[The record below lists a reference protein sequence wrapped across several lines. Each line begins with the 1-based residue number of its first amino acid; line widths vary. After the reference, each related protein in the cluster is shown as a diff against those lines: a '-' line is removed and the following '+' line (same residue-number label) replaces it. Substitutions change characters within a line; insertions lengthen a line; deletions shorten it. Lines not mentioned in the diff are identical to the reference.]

1 MPEQNSPESDG
12 NIVNMLSTEMCKTD
26 PLIKHGWS
34 YLAVAIQSLSDRT
47 SKSKRNGKKHAKNN
61 ETPV

>member
-1 MPEQNSPESDG
+1 MPEQNNPESDG

-47 SKSKRNGKKHAKNN
+47 
-61 ETPV
+61 